1 MSEAGLVE
9 RLLHPKYNNPQPN
22 DEGWVLDAVSVRRDM
37 TEAANI
43 IATLSLELATLKKL
57 PTAFGGGVAVSG
69 CGGAGGGGY
78 GSSNFPGKTAT
89 GVQPPSEGDIN
100 YVVLVSCKDNSSYKN
115 NGAALTWLEVYKEI
129 GDQLE
134 KWIDDGLNIRGVV
147 ISATRDPVYQKRSTT
162 S

>member
-57 PTAFGGGVAVSG
+57 PTAFV
-69 CGGAGGGGY
+69 
-78 GSSNFPGKTAT
+78 GS
-89 GVQPPSEGDIN
+89 VRPSADGDIN

-115 NGAALTWLEVYKEI
+115 NGAAGTWLDVYKEI

-134 KWIDDGLNIRGVV
+134 KWVDRDGLNIRGVV

-162 S
+162 A